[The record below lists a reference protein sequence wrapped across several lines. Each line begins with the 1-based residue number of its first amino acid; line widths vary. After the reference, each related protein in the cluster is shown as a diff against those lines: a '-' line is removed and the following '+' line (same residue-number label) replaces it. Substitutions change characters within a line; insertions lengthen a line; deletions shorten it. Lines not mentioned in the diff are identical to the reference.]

1 MAYQLITI
9 RQRLEWTA
17 YVQRSIHHD
26 FHHTWSYHSLGE
38 DTDPFLFVFEEQDIF
53 IALPLLKRAI
63 EGTEWSD
70 LTSVY
75 GYTGP
80 ISNHDF
86 GTLNEALIDQ
96 FRLSFLDFMKN
107 GKYVCVFSRLQ
118 PFLDQPRLL
127 EKIGGL
133 RDNGQTVY
141 IDLRIP
147 IEMQRLKYEKR
158 LARKIRQLRNKDFQ
172 IREADSLSDIKAF
185 TAMYLDNME
194 RNGASSRYLYD
205 EAYFKRL
212 LNTTEPDCR
221 LIMVYD
227 GDIPICGNIIMYT
240 RHVIRN
246 HLSATA
252 AAYTQLSPS
261 KLIID
266 EISIIARHLGIS
278 YYHLG
283 GGLNGK
289 PDSLFQFKS
298 AFSDLIL
305 EDKTWCFIADQAQYQ
320 QLVDARAAPKEN
332 SFFPQY
338 RALNS

>member
-9 RQRLEWTA
+9 QQRLEWTS

-26 FHHTWSYHSLGE
+26 FYHTWSYHSLG
-38 DTDPFLFVFEEQDIF
+38 THTHPFLFVFEEEDIF
-53 IALPLLKRAI
+53 IALPLLKREI
-63 EGTEWSD
+63 EGSDLHD

-80 ISNHDF
+80 ISNRHF
-86 GTLNEALIDQ
+86 EALSEELITQ
-96 FRLSFLDFMKN
+96 FGLSFMDFMKA

-133 RDNGQTVY
+133 RENGQTVY

-147 IEMQRLKYEKR
+147 IEEQRQQYEKR
-158 LARKIRQLRNKDFQ
+158 LARKIRQLRSKDFQ
-172 IREADSLSDIKAF
+172 IRETDSPADIKAF
-185 TAMYLDNME
+185 TAMYLENMQ

-205 EAYFKRL
+205 EAYFRKL

-227 GDIPICGNIIMYT
+227 GTEPICGNIVMYT

-252 AAYTQLSPS
+252 SAYTHLSPS

-266 EISIIARHLGIS
+266 EISILARTLGIS
-278 YYHLG
+278 FYHLG
-283 GGLNGK
+283 GGLNGRQ
-289 PDSLFQFKS
+289 DSLFQFKS
-298 AFSDLIL
+298 AFSNLVLQDR
-305 EDKTWCFIADQAQYQ
+305 TWCFIAEPEAYQ
-320 QLVDARAAPKEN
+320 QLVNARNIAKE
-332 SFFPQY
+332 STFFPQY
-338 RALNS
+338 RDLNS

>member
-1 MAYQLITI
+1 MTYQLITI

-17 YVQRSIHHD
+17 YIQRSIHHD

-53 IALPLLKRAI
+53 IALPLLKRTI
-63 EGTEWSD
+63 EGTDWSD
-70 LTSVY
+70 LSSVY

-86 GTLNEALIDQ
+86 ETLDETMIDR

-107 GKYVCVFSRLQ
+107 GKHVCVFSRLQ

-185 TAMYLDNME
+185 STMYLDNME

-227 GDIPICGNIIMYT
+227 GSTPICGNIIMYT

-266 EISIIARHLGIS
+266 EISIIARKLGIS

-305 EDKTWCFIADQAQYQ
+305 EDRTWCFIADQERYQ
-320 QLVDARAAPKEN
+320 QLVDARAAPKE
-332 SFFPQY
+332 STFFPQY

>member
-38 DTDPFLFVFEEQDIF
+38 DTHPFLFVFEEQDIF
-53 IALPLLKRAI
+53 IALPLLKRTI
-63 EGTEWSD
+63 EGTDWSD

-80 ISNHDF
+80 ISNRDF
-86 GTLNEALIDQ
+86 EALDEALTDQ
-96 FRLSFLDFMKN
+96 FRRSFLDFMKD

-172 IREADSLSDIKAF
+172 IREADSASDIKAF

-227 GDIPICGNIIMYT
+227 GATPICGNIIMYT
-240 RHVIRN
+240 KHVIRN

-252 AAYTQLSPS
+252 ATYTQLSPS

-266 EISIIARHLGIS
+266 EISIIARKLGIS

-305 EDKTWCFIADQAQYQ
+305 DDKTWCFIADQERYQ
-320 QLVDARAAPKEN
+320 QLVDARMAATE
-332 SFFPQY
+332 SAFFPQY